1 MRKYIFTIGDI
12 EYKRVNKQAARK
24 AYISGENVILC
35 PCKLRP
41 GYPWNPEITISG
53 ISGEDFD
60 SIVSN
65 AGYYSL
71 STAAGSYMSYYIHK

>member
-1 MRKYIFTIGDI
+1 MRKYICSIGDI
-12 EYKRVNKQAARK
+12 EYKRVSKQAARK

-41 GYPWNPEITISG
+41 GYPWHPEIAISS

-60 SIVSN
+60 SIVSE
-65 AGYYSL
+65 ASYYSL
-71 STAAGSYMSYYIHK
+71 SNAAGNYMSYYIHE